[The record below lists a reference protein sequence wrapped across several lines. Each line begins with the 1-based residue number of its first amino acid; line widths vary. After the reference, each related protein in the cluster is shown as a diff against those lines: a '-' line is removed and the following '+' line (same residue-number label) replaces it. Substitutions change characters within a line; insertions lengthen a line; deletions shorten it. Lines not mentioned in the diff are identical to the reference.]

1 VYASLAENSGAGPT
15 MADGNPL
22 FHSSHN
28 NISTG
33 AALSMEALEADRVVM
48 ALQKDIDGNDFLDI
62 RPSVL
67 LCPIT
72 LGASARTY
80 NDAAFDPDST
90 GKFQKPNTVRGLFSQ
105 IVDTPRL
112 SGTRRYLF
120 ADPNIAPV
128 LEVAFLNGVQT
139 PYMESEETFDVDGMR
154 WKIRHDYGVA
164 AIDWQ
169 GAVTNAGA

>member
-1 VYASLAENSGAGPT
+1 
-15 MADGNPL
+15 
-22 FHSSHN
+22 
-28 NISTG
+28 
-33 AALSMEALEADRVVM
+33 
-48 ALQKDIDGNDFLDI
+48 
-62 RPSVL
+62 
-67 LCPIT
+67 
-72 LGASARTY
+72 
-80 NDAAFDPDST
+80 
-90 GKFQKPNTVRGLFSQ
+90 
-105 IVDTPRL
+105 VDTPRL